1 MSLEKY
7 LKANTKAVNR
17 LADLLERANIAMPTV
32 ADITPAE
39 PKAGDWVPQ
48 EDREEVVTVEPTAAA
63 PVEADTEQDASNDDD
78 DNSDEP
84 EAATTTTTDE
94 VATAP
99 VTDEPVA
106 KPQVNINDVIA
117 AMKSALPIVGGGAV
131 KAILT
136 KYGVVK
142 VSELD
147 SRDLAAALA
156 DFEQAL
162 QA

>member
-7 LKANTKAVNR
+7 LEANTKAVNR

-39 PKAGDWVPQ
+39 TKAGDWVPQ
-48 EDREEVVTVEPTAAA
+48 EDREEEVVTIEPTAAA

-78 DNSDEP
+78 NGDEP
-84 EAATTTTTDE
+84 EAATVTTTDE

-106 KPQVNINDVIA
+106 KPQVHINDVIA
-117 AMKSALPIVGGGAV
+117 AMKSALPVVGGSAV

-156 DFEQAL
+156 DFEQAP

>member
-7 LKANTKAVNR
+7 LEANTKAVNR

-48 EDREEVVTVEPTAAA
+48 EDREEVVTAEPTAAA
-63 PVEADTEQDASNDDD
+63 PVEADIEQDVSNDD

-84 EAATTTTTDE
+84 EAATVTTTDE

-99 VTDEPVA
+99 VTDEPVDKDA
-106 KPQVNINDVIA
+106 VIN
-117 AMKSALPIVGGGAV
+117 AMKACLLRTDKP
-131 KAILT
+131 T
-136 KYGVVK
+136 VVK
-142 VSELD
+142 ILKKYNVSRVSDLD
-147 SRDLAAALA
+147 SRDLAGALA
-156 DFEQAL
+156 DFESAVL
-162 QA
+162 EDLPF

>member
-7 LKANTKAVNR
+7 LEANTKAVNR

-78 DNSDEP
+78 NSDEP
-84 EAATTTTTDE
+84 EAATAKTTDE

-106 KPQVNINDVIA
+106 KPQVHINDVIA
-117 AMKSALPIVGGGAV
+117 AMKSALPVVGGGAV

-162 QA
+162 LA

>member
-7 LKANTKAVNR
+7 LEANTKAVNR
-17 LADLLERANIAMPTV
+17 LADLLERANITMPTA

-39 PKAGDWVPQ
+39 PKAGDWAPQ
-48 EDREEVVTVEPTAAA
+48 EDREDVVTAEPTASA
-63 PVEADTEQDASNDDD
+63 PVEADTEQDASND
-78 DNSDEP
+78 EP
-84 EAATTTTTDE
+84 EAAAITTTDE

-106 KPQVNINDVIA
+106 KPQVHINDVIA
-117 AMKSALPIVGGGAV
+117 AMKSALPVVGGGAV

>member
-7 LKANTKAVNR
+7 LEANTKAVNR
-17 LADLLERANIAMPTV
+17 LADLLERGNIAMPTV
-32 ADITPAE
+32 ADIAPAE

-48 EDREEVVTVEPTAAA
+48 EDREEVVTAEPTAAA

-78 DNSDEP
+78 DADA

-106 KPQVNINDVIA
+106 KPQVHINDVIA
-117 AMKSALPIVGGGAV
+117 AMKSALPVVGGRAV

>member
-7 LKANTKAVNR
+7 LEANTKAVNR

-48 EDREEVVTVEPTAAA
+48 EDREEVVTAEPTAAA
-63 PVEADTEQDASNDDD
+63 PVEADTEQDAGNDD

-84 EAATTTTTDE
+84 EAAAITTTDE

-117 AMKSALPIVGGGAV
+117 AMKSALPVVGGGAV

-136 KYGVVK
+136 KYGVGK

>member
-1 MSLEKY
+1 MSLENLILDLIHAVKE
-7 LKANTKAVNR
+7 NTKAIKQ
-17 LADLLERANIAMPTV
+17 ANIAMPTV

-48 EDREEVVTVEPTAAA
+48 EDREEVVTAEPTAAA

-78 DNSDEP
+78 NSDEP
-84 EAATTTTTDE
+84 EAATATTTDE

-106 KPQVNINDVIA
+106 KPQVHINDVIA
-117 AMKSALPIVGGGAV
+117 AMKSALPIVGGSAV

>member
-1 MSLEKY
+1 MSLENLILDLIHAVKE
-7 LKANTKAVNR
+7 NTKAIKQ
-17 LADLLERANIAMPTV
+17 ANIAMPTV

-48 EDREEVVTVEPTAAA
+48 EDREEVVTAEPTAAA

-78 DNSDEP
+78 NSDEP
-84 EAATTTTTDE
+84 EAAAVTTTDE

-106 KPQVNINDVIA
+106 KPQVHINDVIA
-117 AMKSALPIVGGGAV
+117 AMKSALPVVGGGAV

-136 KYGVVK
+136 KYGVGK

>member
-7 LKANTKAVNR
+7 LEANTKAVNR

-78 DNSDEP
+78 DNGDEP
-84 EAATTTTTDE
+84 EAATVTTTDE

-99 VTDEPVA
+99 VTDEPVDKDA
-106 KPQVNINDVIA
+106 VIN
-117 AMKSALPIVGGGAV
+117 AMKACLLRTDKP
-131 KAILT
+131 T
-136 KYGVVK
+136 VVK
-142 VSELD
+142 ILKKYNVFRVSDLD
-147 SRDLAAALA
+147 SRDLAGALA
-156 DFEQAL
+156 DFESAVIEDL
-162 QA
+162 PF

>member
-7 LKANTKAVNR
+7 LEANTKAVNR

-48 EDREEVVTVEPTAAA
+48 EDREEVVTIEPTAAA
-63 PVEADTEQDASNDDD
+63 PVEADTEQDAGNDD

-84 EAATTTTTDE
+84 EAATTTDE

-99 VTDEPVA
+99 VTDEQVA
-106 KPQVNINDVIA
+106 KPQVHINDVIA
-117 AMKSALPIVGGGAV
+117 AMKSALPVVGGSAV

-156 DFEQAL
+156 DFNQAL

>member
-7 LKANTKAVNR
+7 LEANTKAVNR

-48 EDREEVVTVEPTAAA
+48 EDREEVVTAEPTAAA

-78 DNSDEP
+78 DADA

-117 AMKSALPIVGGGAV
+117 AMKSALPVVGGSAV

-136 KYGVVK
+136 KYGVAK

>member
-7 LKANTKAVNR
+7 LEANTKAVNR

-48 EDREEVVTVEPTAAA
+48 EDREEVVTAEPTASA

-78 DNSDEP
+78 NSDEP
-84 EAATTTTTDE
+84 EVATTATTDE

-99 VTDEPVA
+99 VTDEPVDKDA
-106 KPQVNINDVIA
+106 VIN
-117 AMKSALPIVGGGAV
+117 AMKACLLRTDKP
-131 KAILT
+131 T
-136 KYGVVK
+136 VVK
-142 VSELD
+142 ILKKYNVSRVSDLD
-147 SRDLAAALA
+147 SRDLAGALA
-156 DFEQAL
+156 DFESAVIEDL
-162 QA
+162 PF

>member
-7 LKANTKAVNR
+7 LEANTKAVNR

-48 EDREEVVTVEPTAAA
+48 EDREDVGTVEPTAAA

-78 DNSDEP
+78 DDNSDEP
-84 EAATTTTTDE
+84 EAATATTTDE

-99 VTDEPVA
+99 VTDEPVDKDA
-106 KPQVNINDVIA
+106 VIN
-117 AMKSALPIVGGGAV
+117 AMKACLLRTDKS
-131 KAILT
+131 T
-136 KYGVVK
+136 VVK
-142 VSELD
+142 ILKKYNVSRVSDLD
-147 SRDLAAALA
+147 SRDLASALA
-156 DFEQAL
+156 DFESAVL
-162 QA
+162 EDLPF

>member
-7 LKANTKAVNR
+7 LEANTKAVNR
-17 LADLLERANIAMPTV
+17 LADLLERANIAIPTG

-48 EDREEVVTVEPTAAA
+48 EDREEVVTAEPTAAA

-78 DNSDEP
+78 DADA

-117 AMKSALPIVGGGAV
+117 AMKSALPVVGGSAV

-136 KYGVVK
+136 KYGVAK